1 MPHRLENA
9 KSTKQ
14 MAPRGWQCSSS
25 DVFSVFVGINHQ
37 SYVHRL
43 LLASNPLPAEV
54 VFRLRMRSS
63 SIEFFLSFSSSSS
76 SSASLSLSFPYNECC
91 TMLGGL
97 RRLVTKRVHEL
108 QPNVHVFSRVPPF
121 LFDFL
126 GVKLRNKKSFAN
138 GLANPKNKQ
147 E

>member
-1 MPHRLENA
+1 MGVGNHKIYRTDGAAWLA
-9 KSTKQ
+9 MQ
-14 MAPRGWQCSSS
+14 QQPRVLC
-25 DVFSVFVGINHQ
+25 VCRNQ
-37 SYVHRL
+37 S
-43 LLASNPLPAEV
+43 PEV
-54 VFRLRMRSS
+54 VLRLRMRSS

-121 LFDFL
+121 FFDFL
-126 GVKLRNKKSFAN
+126 GVKLCNKKSFAN
-138 GLANPKNKQ
+138 GL
-147 E
+147 